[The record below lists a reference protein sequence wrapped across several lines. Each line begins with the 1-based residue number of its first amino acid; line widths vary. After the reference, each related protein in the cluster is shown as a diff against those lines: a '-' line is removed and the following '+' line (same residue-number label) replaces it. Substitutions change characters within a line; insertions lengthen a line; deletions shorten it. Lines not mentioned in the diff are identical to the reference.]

1 MPPPV
6 RDCVLL
12 SAVIDFFLGSDIQL
26 ANGFSLKLE
35 RGQLSGY
42 GRNDVNPN
50 GN

>member
-12 SAVIDFFLGSDIQL
+12 SAIIDFSAVRHTTYQL
-26 ANGFSLKLE
+26 FSLKLE

-42 GRNDVNPN
+42 GQNDINLN